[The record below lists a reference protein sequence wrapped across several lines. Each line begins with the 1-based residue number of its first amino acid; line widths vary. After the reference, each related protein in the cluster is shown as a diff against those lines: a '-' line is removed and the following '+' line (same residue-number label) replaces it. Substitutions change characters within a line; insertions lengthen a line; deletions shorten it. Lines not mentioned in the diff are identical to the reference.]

1 MAQNA
6 LVRFLKKCRPYTIL
20 KGLRYLRHYGV
31 KEFFVRLQERIEPEE
46 VPYGPWYEQ
55 HRATEETL
63 EKQRRKKWNSPALI
77 SLAVPAYRTPE
88 RFLREMLDSLAAQTY
103 PYWELCVANA
113 SPGDEKMTAV
123 LAEYAGR
130 KELAG
135 KIRVRNLE
143 ENLGISENTNAAFA
157 MASGAYVGL
166 LDHDD
171 LLAPDALYEVALR
184 IQEGADLIY
193 TDEDKVTAD
202 CQEHYQPHFKPDFNL
217 DLLRSNNYI
226 CHFLVVK
233 KQLIEKAGG
242 FRRNSTGRRIT
253 ISFSVA
259 ASRRKRSPM
268 CRGCCTTGG
277 PIRLLRRTIPP
288 ASSTPMKRACA
299 PWRSIWPGPERKERS
314 ARRRITGF
322 TTSVILCRESPWSPL
337 LFPTKIRRKLWR
349 SACDPS
355 GKSPHIGILR
365 F

>member
-113 SPGDEKMTAV
+113 SPEDERMAAV
-123 LAEYAGR
+123 LAEYAGK
-130 KELAG
+130 KELEG

-157 MASGAYVGL
+157 MASGAYAGL

-202 CQEHYQPHFKPDFNL
+202 GQEHYQPHFKPDFNL
-217 DLLRSNNYI
+217 DLLRS
-226 CHFLVVK
+226 
-233 KQLIEKAGG
+233 
-242 FRRNSTGRRIT
+242 
-253 ISFSVA
+253 
-259 ASRRKRSPM
+259 
-268 CRGCCTTGG
+268 
-277 PIRLLRRTIPP
+277 
-288 ASSTPMKRACA
+288 
-299 PWRSIWPGPERKERS
+299 
-314 ARRRITGF
+314 
-322 TTSVILCRESPWSPL
+322 
-337 LFPTKIRRKLWR
+337 
-349 SACDPS
+349 
-355 GKSPHIGILR
+355 
-365 F
+365 